1 MRRILVAT
9 GVMLVLQGVAR
20 PTGAVDCKV
29 SFDQRCLSHPYDRT
43 QVEQNHVARQHQM
56 DQATREAEAAAKAR
70 AAASANE
77 VQRIQAQPPAG
88 QADPTEQEPFFI
100 GGRIPEVGPL
110 RRSAR
115 GRAFGR

>member
-1 MRRILVAT
+1 MRRIIVAT

-29 SFDQRCLSHPYDRT
+29 SFDQSCLSHSYDRT
-43 QVEQNHVARQHQM
+43 QVEQNHVAREHQM
-56 DQATREAEAAAKAR
+56 EQATREAEAAAKAR

-77 VQRIQAQPPAG
+77 EQMIQAQSPVG
-88 QADPTEQEPFFI
+88 QADATEQEPFFI
-100 GGRIPEVGPL
+100 GGRIPEVGLL

>member
-1 MRRILVAT
+1 MRRIIVAT
-9 GVMLVLQGVAR
+9 GVMLILQGVAR
-20 PTGAVDCKV
+20 PSGAVDCKV

-43 QVEQNHVARQHQM
+43 QVEQNHVAREHQM

-70 AAASANE
+70 AAASASE
-77 VQRIQAQPPAG
+77 VQVIQEQPPVG

-100 GGRIPEVGPL
+100 GGRIPEVGLL

>member
-9 GVMLVLQGVAR
+9 GVMLILQGVAR
-20 PTGAVDCKV
+20 PTGAIDCTV
-29 SFDQRCLSHPYDRT
+29 SFDQRCLSHSYDRN
-43 QVEQNHVARQHQM
+43 QVEQNHVAREHQM
-56 DQATREAEAAAKAR
+56 DRATREAEAAAKAR

-77 VQRIQAQPPAG
+77 EQVIQEQPTAVPED
-88 QADPTEQEPFFI
+88 QAESEPFFI

>member
-9 GVMLVLQGVAR
+9 GVMLILQGVAR
-20 PTGAVDCKV
+20 SSGAVDCKV
-29 SFDQRCLSHPYDRT
+29 SFDQHCLSHPYDRT

-56 DQATREAEAAAKAR
+56 EQATREEEAAAKAR
-70 AAASANE
+70 AAASAHE
-77 VQRIQAQPPAG
+77 EQMIQAQPPAE

-100 GGRIPEVGPL
+100 GGRIPEVGLL